1 MYGAQSQVYLSVLR
15 LCYALPMDKTL
26 TIRLADE
33 QDKALTRRAEATGKT
48 KSQLARE
55 LIDKGLE
62 EQPLGRRV
70 GHLKGRIRLGSPK
83 ESWQKRI
90 KERNWR

>member
-15 LCYALPMDKTL
+15 LCYDLSMDKTL

-48 KSQLARE
+48 KSRLARE

-70 GHLKGRIRLGSPK
+70 GHLKGRIRLRSPK